1 MFVPPNSLNLD
12 KIAVMIVDP
21 SNYIPVLTVL
31 SVTSGLYLLVLVW
44 ARREDR
50 KGKQKVIVDSYS
62 YSNSC
67 DEKGKYNYNF
77 VKHDHSLDTVGTSTK
92 FNGPSPKT
100 FP

>member
-50 KGKQKVIVDSYS
+50 KDIQKVIVDSHS
-62 YSNSC
+62 YSR
-67 DEKGKYNYNF
+67 DEKGKYNWNF

-92 FNGPSPKT
+92 FHGPSPKT

>member
-50 KGKQKVIVDSYS
+50 KDKQKVIVDSYS